1 MVTDFDSLKK
11 AQNYRFN
18 HLDLSKILKGS
29 LKMLTAARVEPAQMQ
44 TINDL
49 VQSLFTRHT
58 KSHFFK
64 NSMVFA
70 VNMLALLTQMFVT
83 NDPADEHFRT
93 GAKARWIYLMLAIS
107 SVCNA
112 YLGRSEFY
120 SNFGADG

>member
-29 LKMLTAARVEPAQMQ
+29 LKMLSAARVEPAQMQ

-64 NSMVFA
+64 YSMVFA
-70 VNMLALLTQMFVT
+70 VNMLALLTQMFLP
-83 NDPADEHFRT
+83 NDPADEDFRT
-93 GAKARWIYLMLAIS
+93 GTYAILIYVMLAIS
-107 SVCNA
+107 TVCNA
-112 YLGRSEFY
+112 YLGRSEFNSY
-120 SNFGADG
+120 FGAEG

>member
-1 MVTDFDSLKK
+1 MVTEFDSLKK

-49 VQSLFTRHT
+49 VQSLFTQHT

-93 GAKARWIYLMLAIS
+93 GTKAQWIYAMLFIS
-107 SVCNA
+107 SGCNV
-112 YLGRSEFY
+112 YLGRSEFNSY
-120 SNFGADG
+120 FGAEG

>member
-1 MVTDFDSLKK
+1 
-11 AQNYRFN
+11 
-18 HLDLSKILKGS
+18 
-29 LKMLTAARVEPAQMQ
+29 MLTAARIEPAQMQ

-70 VNMLALLTQMFVT
+70 LNTLVLLIQMFIM

-93 GAKARWIYLMLAIS
+93 GANARWIYTMLAIS
-107 SVCNA
+107 SGCNG
-112 YLGRSEFY
+112 YLGLSEFY
-120 SNFGADG
+120 SYCGAEG

>member
-1 MVTDFDSLKK
+1 
-11 AQNYRFN
+11 
-18 HLDLSKILKGS
+18 
-29 LKMLTAARVEPAQMQ
+29 MLTAARVEPAQMQ

-70 VNMLALLTQMFVT
+70 LNASALLIQMFLP

-93 GAKARWIYLMLAIS
+93 GAKAQWIYAMLAIS

-112 YLGRSEFY
+112 YLGRSEFNSY
-120 SNFGADG
+120 FGAEG